1 MKIVDLNLKNNE
13 IKALSKISKS
23 RYENIFNVGTNN
35 EYYFYNKI
43 KTVKFPED
51 LSPGIFYN
59 KTITNKVPYTAISFY
74 VYSTQDLW
82 WFILLTNNIT
92 NPISVVQ
99 PGTVLKIIKKEY
111 VEDIINNILKL
122 NNA

>member
-35 EYYFYNKI
+35 EYYFYNII

-59 KTITNKVPYTAISFY
+59 KTITNKVPYTAISFD
-74 VYSTQDLW
+74 VHSTQDLW

>member
-35 EYYFYNKI
+35 EYYFYNII

-59 KTITNKVPYTAISFY
+59 KTITNKAPYTAISFD

-111 VEDIINNILKL
+111 VDDIINNILKL